1 MKKGNPGN
9 TPKTIIIMIA
19 VFAIIAGLIFF
30 SVYHVVSSRIVDNNT
45 KIMTELTLHDRNS
58 VMNSVDLRYDNLS
71 VIADMMVKAGPEK
84 MEDARALLQ
93 EQLSYIPGAKN
104 LGLMAEDG
112 TLYRN
117 TGLFMQDP
125 IARGLCD
132 THDGKFVGSYNSAGK
147 IIENQREMLIQA
159 VPIDLTVDGKHMTHL
174 IALLDMKVMRAELKV
189 DSYDGEG
196 FSSVIDENGF
206 YIVSVSTSHSYLDRD
221 NFYNDLQDAKLDSFT
236 DTEALRETILALKE
250 PLSVHYEMN
259 GNSNIMVITPMERT
273 GWYFI
278 STVPESV
285 FASQSDAIFSIV
297 FVLVGILMLVM
308 IAFMIMM
315 LRERKKTALLEYAD
329 ERAKNMETIERQNE
343 ELEREH
349 VALEQ
354 ALEMA
359 NSASRAKTTFLNNMS
374 HDIRTPMNA
383 IIGYTG
389 MAASHIDNKEQ
400 VQDYLSKI
408 GQSSNHLLS
417 LINDVLDMSRIES
430 GKMTL
435 SEKPESLSEILHSLR
450 NIVQADIHAKELEFF
465 IDSTDV
471 HDEEVICDKL
481 RLNQVLLNVLSNAIK
496 YTPAGGTI
504 SVRLTEKAVKENGYG
519 IYEFRVKDTGMGM
532 SREFLKTIYDPFTR
546 VHSSTVSGIQGTGLG
561 MAITKS
567 IVDMFGGTI
576 HIESEEGKGTEVI
589 LIFDFKLQEGHK
601 EPERIAELEGL
612 RGLVAD
618 DDVNACKSIS
628 RMLKD
633 IGIRSDWCSSG
644 KEAVIRSEEAF
655 QDGDVFKVY
664 IIDWLMP
671 DMNGIETTRRIRR
684 IVGDLTPIIILT
696 AYDWSDIED
705 EAKEAGVTAFVSK
718 PLFASDL
725 RNALMKCIGKLQTAE
740 EQQENVYDFSGKKV
754 LLVEDNEMNREI
766 ATEILEEDGV
776 IVDAAEDGTVA
787 VQKMENAVPGEYDL
801 ILMDVQMPVMDG
813 YEATRRIRA
822 MKDPAIANITILAMT
837 ANAFEEDRQAA
848 LAAGMNDFLTKPI
861 EIQKMK
867 ETLARYLK

>member
-1 MKKGNPGN
+1 MIS
-9 TPKTIIIMIA
+9 IIVIVTALSFI
-19 VFAIIAGLIFF
+19 G
-30 SVYHVVSSRIVDNNT
+30 VYHVVSGQILDYNT
-45 KIMTELTLHDRNS
+45 KTMTEMTIHDRHSVLNS
-58 VMNSVDLRYDNLS
+58 IYLRYDNLS
-71 VIADMMVKAGPEK
+71 AIADTLKTAHLETL
-84 MEDARALLQ
+84 EDTRALLQ
-93 EQLSYIPGAKN
+93 KQLAYIPGAN
-104 LGLMAEDG
+104 SLGLMSEDG
-112 TLYRN
+112 ILYRN
-117 TGLFMQDP
+117 TGLFGKDP
-125 IARGLCD
+125 IARDFCD
-132 THDGKFVGSYNSAGK
+132 AHDGRFVASYNSIGK
-147 IIENQREMLIQA
+147 TIDNQKEMLIQA
-159 VPIDLTVDGKHMTHL
+159 VPTDMTVDGKRMTHV
-174 IALLDMKVMRAELKV
+174 IAILDLKTLRTELKM
-189 DSYDGEG
+189 DNYNGEG
-196 FSSVIDENGF
+196 YSSLIDNNGY
-206 YIVSVSTSHSYLDRD
+206 YIVSVSSGHSYLNRENFFD
-221 NFYNDLQDAKLDSFT
+221 NLQNARLDGFADVT
-236 DTEALRETILALKE
+236 ALHQAIQTLKE
-250 PLSVHYEMN
+250 PLHVHYEIDGE
-259 GNSNIMVITPMERT
+259 GNIIVITPIEQT
-273 GWYFI
+273 GWYFV

-285 FASQSDAIFSIV
+285 FDSQSRAIFVVV
-297 FVLVGILMLVM
+297 FALVGVLMLAM

-329 ERAKNMETIERQNE
+329 ERAKNMETIEQQNA
-343 ELEREH
+343 ELEKQQT
-349 VALEQ
+349 ALEQ

-400 VQDYLSKI
+400 VQNYLSKI

-430 GKMTL
+430 GKMAL
-435 SEKPESLSEILHSLR
+435 NEKPESLAEILHSLR

-465 IDSTDV
+465 MDSTDV
-471 HDEEVICDKL
+471 HDEEVVCDKL

-504 SVRLTEKAVKENGYG
+504 SVRLTEKGVKDNGYG
-519 IYEFRVKDTGMGM
+519 IFEFRVKDTGMGM
-532 SREFLKTIYDPFTR
+532 SKEFLKTIYDPFTR
-546 VHSSTVSGIQGTGLG
+546 VNSTTVSGIQGTGLG
-561 MAITKS
+561 MAITKN

-576 HIESEEGKGTEVI
+576 QIESEEGKGTEVI
-589 LIFDFKLQEGHK
+589 MTFDFKLQDGHK
-601 EPERIAELEGL
+601 EPERIVELEGL

-644 KEAVIRSEEAF
+644 KEAVIRCEEAF

-671 DMNGIETTRRIRR
+671 DMNGIETTRRIRH
-684 IVGDLTPIIILT
+684 IVGDLAPIIILT

-705 EAKEAGVTAFVSK
+705 EAKGAGVTAFVSK

-725 RNALMKCIGKLQTAE
+725 RDALMKCIGKLHPTEA
-740 EQQENVYDFSGKKV
+740 QQEIIYDFFGKKL

-766 ATEILEEDGV
+766 AMEILEEDGFV
-776 IVDAAEDGTVA
+776 VDTAEDGTIA
-787 VQKMENAVPGEYDL
+787 VQKMENAKPGDYDL
-801 ILMDVQMPVMDG
+801 ILMDVQMPIMDG
-813 YEATRRIRA
+813 YEATKLIRA
-822 MKDPAIANITILAMT
+822 MKDPAVANITILAMT

-861 EIQKMK
+861 EIRKMK
-867 ETLARYLK
+867 ETLAKYLNK